1 MIRAL
6 FSNRYI
12 RHAFYD
18 VIAEAEK
25 QGIEYGT
32 DIGKHQERNRL
43 LHFIKTHK
51 EQGACL
57 TVDDILEDLILADK
71 HEMNQLLREKGL

>member
-6 FSNRYI
+6 FSKKYI

-18 VIAEAEK
+18 VIAEAEQ

-32 DIGKHQERNRL
+32 DIGKQQERNRIR
-43 LHFIKTHK
+43 HYIRTHQ
-51 EQGACL
+51 EEGFRL
-57 TVDDILEDLILADK
+57 TADDILEDLILADK